1 VSIKDAQK
9 MAILETETT
18 FKTRESPLKAF
29 LARPDDEAKHP
40 GLIVIHEILGLNES
54 IREISRRFAQQ
65 GYATL
70 AVDLFSAGNTAICI
84 AQTMNAMFS
93 ASTDNLGTR
102 RLISAVDYLSLQPF
116 VDPTKIGAI
125 GFCMGG
131 NFAIA
136 LACEDNRLK
145 TIAPFYSRNPNLSK
159 IGGICPVVGSYPALD
174 FTAKAGAK
182 LKTVLDEAGVENDI
196 KIYPKTLHSF
206 MSNEVPF
213 TFNEEASEDAWER
226 TLSFFNKHLIA

>member
-1 VSIKDAQK
+1 MS
-9 MAILETETT
+9 ILESETT

-29 LARPDDEAKHP
+29 LAHPNDDEKHP
-40 GLIVIHEILGLNES
+40 GLIVIHEILGLNENT
-54 IREISRRFAQQ
+54 REISRRFAEN

-136 LACEDNRLK
+136 LALEDKRLK

-174 FTAKAGAK
+174 FTAKAGQK
-182 LKTVLDEAGVENDI
+182 LKTALDEAGVENDI
-196 KIYPKTLHSF
+196 KIYPKALHSF
-206 MSNEVPF
+206 MSNELPF
-213 TFNEEASEDAWER
+213 TYNEEASEDAWDR
-226 TLSFFNKHLIA
+226 TLTFFNKHLIA

>member
-1 VSIKDAQK
+1 MS
-9 MAILETETT
+9 ILENETT

-29 LARPDDEAKHP
+29 LARPNDNEKHP

-54 IREISRRFAQQ
+54 TREISRRFAEN

-93 ASTDNLGTR
+93 PSTNNLGTR

-116 VDPTKIGAI
+116 VEPTKIGAI

-136 LACEDNRLK
+136 LALEDKRLK
-145 TIAPFYSRNPNLSK
+145 TIAPFYSRNPNLSQ
-159 IGGICPVVGSYPALD
+159 IGGLCPVVGSYPGMD
-174 FTAKAGAK
+174 FTAKHGEK
-182 LKTVLDEAGVENDI
+182 LKTALEEAGIENDI
-196 KIYPKTLHSF
+196 KIYPRALHSF
-206 MSNEVPF
+206 MSNELPF
-213 TFNEEASEDAWER
+213 TYNEEASEDAWER
-226 TLSFFNKHLIA
+226 TLKFFSKHLVA

>member
-40 GLIVIHEILGLNES
+40 GLIVIHEILGLNEN

-136 LACEDNRLK
+136 LACEDKRLK
-145 TIAPFYSRNPNLSK
+145 TIAPFYSRNPNLKK

-182 LKTVLDEAGVENDI
+182 LKEVLDEAGVENDI

-213 TFNEEASEDAWER
+213 TFNEQASEDAWER